1 MALEAYIIHILI
13 IIGIYVILALSLD
26 LAIGYTGL
34 LNIGHV
40 AFYAVGAYTSA
51 LLALNFGT
59 PFLIS
64 FLAGGIIAGI
74 FSLVVAIPALKLRG
88 DYLAV
93 ATLGLAIIGENILKN
108 WTSLTRGPLGLPGI
122 PKPTIF
128 GITLTG
134 ITYLALV
141 IVVGVV
147 TYYLLRYLIKTPFGR
162 ILQAIR
168 EDELVAKSLGKNV
181 TKYKTQALLI
191 SAFFAGLAGS
201 LYAHYITF
209 IDPTSFSI
217 LESVLI
223 ISMIV
228 VGGIATLK
236 GAIIGA
242 IILILLPEALRFL
255 PLPSSMIGALRQ
267 IIYAVLLVVL
277 LIKRPQGLLG
287 KKTEGV
293 VTT

>member
-1 MALEAYIIHILI
+1 M
-13 IIGIYVILALSLD
+13 
-26 LAIGYTGL
+26 AIGRY
-34 LNIGHV
+34 
-40 AFYAVGAYTSA
+40 
-51 LLALNFGT
+51 
-59 PFLIS
+59 
-64 FLAGGIIAGI
+64 
-74 FSLVVAIPALKLRG
+74 
-88 DYLAV
+88 V
-93 ATLGLAIIGENILKN
+93 ATLGLAIIVENILKN

>member
-93 ATLGLAIIGENILKN
+93 ATLGLAIIVENILKN